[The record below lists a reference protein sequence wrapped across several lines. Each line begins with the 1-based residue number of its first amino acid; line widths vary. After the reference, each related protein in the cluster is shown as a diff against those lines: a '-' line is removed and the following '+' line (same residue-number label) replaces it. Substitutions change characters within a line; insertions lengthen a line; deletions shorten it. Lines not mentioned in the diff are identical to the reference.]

1 METFGI
7 VLILLII
14 ALYVL
19 DQKVWAGILLFIL
32 VLAILL

>member
-14 ALYVL
+14 ALWVL
-19 DQKVWAGILLFIL
+19 DQKAWAGVLLFVL
-32 VLAILL
+32 VLAILV

>member
-19 DQKVWAGILLFIL
+19 DQKGWAGVLLFIL
-32 VLAILL
+32 LLAILV